1 MNSLP
6 DTIVAHYF
14 SNSESRI
21 TVCESS
27 YDIGPD
33 YVMLN
38 PFKLSHDDIN
48 SVIDWCTTRGC
59 TYHDSGVVEFN
70 NKSLLLEFTLR
81 WS

>member
-1 MNSLP
+1 MNTLP
-6 DTIVAHYF
+6 DAIHYF
-14 SNSESRI
+14 SNSEDRI

-38 PFKLSHDDIN
+38 PWKLPHGEIQTM
-48 SVIDWCTTRGC
+48 VEWCKTRGC
-59 TYHDSGVVEFN
+59 TYHDGGVIEFN
-70 NKSLLLEFTLR
+70 DKSLLLEFTLR